1 MTRVIVGE
9 FIKGEKYP
17 KVIGV
22 GETETKGLR
31 HGYVVHLEDA
41 AESVKRAVEMA
52 EKTSGIK
59 IRRAYIGV
67 GGTSLRGEL
76 GTGMA
81 IVSKAD
87 GEVTNLD
94 VTKAMDEA
102 EENLGLGNKKVIH
115 SYPVSFKLDGKEV
128 WGRIEGMRGTKLE
141 LKALFMTCSNQH
153 VEDLVSVVTM
163 AGIEPID
170 LVASPI
176 AASYIALSD
185 KQKVAGCALVNI
197 GAETVTMIVFEN
209 EIPISLRTFS
219 IGSADITNDIALGFK
234 IPLEKANALKLG
246 QGTEEYSKKKLEEI
260 MNARVSDIFE
270 LIETHLKKIKR
281 SELLPAGI
289 IFIGGGANTNGIE
302 QLSRDTLRLPSS
314 VGTTEMFGVI
324 KTKLRDPAYFTALGL
339 ILSGKNDEGY
349 NPAGNN
355 SLDKIWKELKS
366 SIKSGFQ
373 QLMP

>member
-1 MTRVIVGE
+1 VGE

-17 KVIGV
+17 KIIGV

-31 HGYVVHLEDA
+31 HGYVLHPEEA
-41 AESVKRAVEMA
+41 SESVRMAVEMA

-67 GGTSLRGEL
+67 GGTSLRGET
-76 GTGMA
+76 GTGIA

-94 VTKAMDEA
+94 ITKALDEA
-102 EENLGLGNKKVIH
+102 EDNLGLVNKKVIH

-128 WGRIEGMRGTKLE
+128 WGRIEGLRGTKLE

-153 VEDLVSVVTM
+153 VEDLLSVITM
-163 AGIEPID
+163 AGVEPID

-197 GAETVTMIVFEN
+197 GAETVTMVIFEN

-246 QGTEEYSKKKLEEI
+246 YATEEYSKKKLEEI
-260 MNARVSDIFE
+260 VNARVSDIFE

-289 IFIGGGANTNGIE
+289 IFIGGGANTNGLE
-302 QLSRDTLRLPSS
+302 ELSRDTLRLPSTL
-314 VGTTEMFGVI
+314 GATEMFGAT

-349 NPAGNN
+349 NPSGNS
-355 SLDKIWKELKS
+355 SLDKIWKELRN
-366 SIKSGFQ
+366 SIKSGLK